1 MSWGTHAVFIAPA
14 QIEGQFDSV
23 SLDLAGGAIILI
35 YVGSSEGWKVRNN
48 IGYVGATGAL
58 GATGPSGASG
68 STGPQGSNG
77 TDGATGATGT
87 TGEQGATGL
96 QGATGPAGQ
105 DGIIGI
111 DGATGATGPA
121 GQDGATGPSGAT
133 GLTGATGP
141 AGPIEGTVAGGD
153 LSGTYPNPTVA
164 RIQGQSISTAQPLD
178 GQTLQ
183 YIAASNS
190 WVPGSIPAGGSGG
203 GGLMFY
209 FNENTSADLPLDG
222 LPYTT
227 PGNTPITVKEL
238 GRVADIPQTTITSGH
253 LPTNSYDIVA
263 AFVSD
268 VMDPDVTQIP
278 AGIWDFNLWISSDAG
293 VVNQVFFKISIY
305 KYNGTT
311 ATLLSSSDDV
321 YVYDPNAVGQYT
333 ASVIVPNT
341 TIALTDR
348 IYIEFLG
355 KASSANKSITFKFGD
370 GTPAHVHTTIPTVGG
385 TGLVKTINGVMQNPA
400 SLLVDADVASNAAIS
415 LSKLDQALATTG
427 QVISYGVNGWAP
439 KALTTADIAS
449 FSSAASAAAP
459 VQSVNTRTGN
469 ITLSKSD
476 VGLDNVDNTAD
487 ANKQF
492 TTAQI
497 IGFTSALNSAL
508 SNSTS
513 GVQSI
518 VTGISGA
525 TALTNIM
532 QITQAGYNAITPSAN
547 TLYIIVG

>member
-1 MSWGTHAVFIAPA
+1 
-14 QIEGQFDSV
+14 
-23 SLDLAGGAIILI
+23 
-35 YVGSSEGWKVRNN
+35 
-48 IGYVGATGAL
+48 
-58 GATGPSGASG
+58 
-68 STGPQGSNG
+68 
-77 TDGATGATGT
+77 
-87 TGEQGATGL
+87 
-96 QGATGPAGQ
+96 
-105 DGIIGI
+105 
-111 DGATGATGPA
+111 
-121 GQDGATGPSGAT
+121 
-133 GLTGATGP
+133 
-141 AGPIEGTVAGGD
+141 
-153 LSGTYPNPTVA
+153 
-164 RIQGQSISTAQPLD
+164 
-178 GQTLQ
+178 
-183 YIAASNS
+183 
-190 WVPGSIPAGGSGG
+190 VPGSIPAGGSGG

-209 FNENTSADLPLDG
+209 FNENTSADPPLDG

-492 TTAQI
+492 TTSQITGFTSAAGLAAPVQSVNTRTGNITLSKSDVGLDNVDNTADANKQFTTAQI